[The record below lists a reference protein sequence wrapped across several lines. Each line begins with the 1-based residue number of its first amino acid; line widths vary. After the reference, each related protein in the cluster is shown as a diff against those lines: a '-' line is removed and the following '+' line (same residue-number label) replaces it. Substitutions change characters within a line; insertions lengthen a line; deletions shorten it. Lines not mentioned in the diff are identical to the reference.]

1 MHTLYKRAVIL
12 HNRRNG
18 LGNNP
23 KHRWHALIMSV
34 VELHLG
40 NEKAEHAAHI
50 LETLRLPNSIRV
62 TVVSK
67 LCTVFPH
74 IEVVHLTVVAIEQ
87 TPDVHKP
94 CILVITLNRSPIHAQ
109 CMHIYILPG
118 CCPSDVDKNLC
129 KSALRAHTTPSPCSP
144 IQSSPLPPTIVVHI
158 HTPPPHLDL
167 STIVI

>member
-109 CMHIYILPG
+109 CMHIYIYYQVAAQVM
-118 CCPSDVDKNLC
+118 STKTFANLH
-129 KSALRAHTTPSPCSP
+129 SEHIQPRLHVPLYNPPPSPQ
-144 IQSSPLPPTIVVHI
+144 QSLYTYTHLHHI
-158 HTPPPHLDL
+158 L
-167 STIVI
+167 I